1 VIVLLKQG
9 AVFMS
14 ANNIISFPTLNQPE
28 AWDPPI
34 LFEEH
39 HTPEILAH
47 WLPGIFSEF
56 AAALAQATETPEALS
71 VMTILGV
78 LSAVLMQRVVI
89 SPKPTWFE
97 PINIYTLIA
106 LPPANHKSFI
116 LNSCTQP
123 LLDWEEA
130 QRQQLSTEIK
140 RKRSERKNQEKKIEA
155 LRTKA
160 AKAKSELEQM
170 QLAEQAT
177 QLEMNL
183 TDIPITPILFIND
196 ATPESLAAAVQEQG
210 GKLGIF
216 SDEGGILETLAGLYS
231 HGTANIDVLLKGIDG
246 GAVRV
251 RRKDRSM
258 SLNPY
263 LTVMLAVQ
271 PTVIHRLAEKTAFAG
286 NGALERFLYVIP
298 QSRLGYRSHN
308 TPPVPA
314 SVQHAYHQ
322 QITTLLQQFAVA
334 DSTKSTATKT
344 VLTLTDPAVAVWKSY
359 QAEMETQLR
368 PEGKFSCCLG
378 WAGKMPGFALRLA
391 GLLHIAEYGAAPL
404 LLSEATMQN
413 ALALARALGDHALAA
428 FGLMGADSAHEDAQF
443 IFRWMISL
451 SKATFTQSEL
461 TIACRHKKWTTE
473 RVDKALR
480 VLQARHLISAPVR
493 QPGRF
498 KPTTL
503 YFVHPSLV
511 SIVNGK

>member
-1 VIVLLKQG
+1 
-9 AVFMS
+9 MT
-14 ANNIISFPTLNQPE
+14 ANNIISFPTLHQPE
-28 AWDPPI
+28 AWDAPI
-34 LFEEH
+34 LFEGQN
-39 HTPEILAH
+39 TPPILAS
-47 WLPGIFSEF
+47 WLPGSFGEF

-140 RKRSERKNQEKKIEA
+140 RKRSERKNQEKRIEA
-155 LRTKA
+155 LR
-160 AKAKSELEQM
+160 AKAKSELEQL

-177 QLEMNL
+177 ELEMNL
-183 TDIPITPILFIND
+183 TEVPVVPLLFIND
-196 ATPESLAAAVQEQG
+196 ATPESLSMVVQEQG

-231 HGTANIDVLLKGIDG
+231 HGTANIDILLKGIDG

-251 RRKDRSM
+251 RRKDRSL

-263 LTVMLAVQ
+263 LTVVLAVQ
-271 PTVIHRLAEKTAFAG
+271 PAVIHRLAEKTAFAG

-322 QITTLLQQFAVA
+322 QIMALLQQFTVA
-334 DSTKSTATKT
+334 DGTKSTATKT
-344 VLTLTDPAVAVWKSY
+344 VLTLTDSAVAVWKSY
-359 QAEMETQLR
+359 QADMETQLR
-368 PEGKFSCCLG
+368 PEGKFSSCLG
-378 WAGKMPGFALRLA
+378 WAGKMPGFALRLV

-413 ALALARALGDHALAA
+413 ALALSQALGDHALAA

-443 IFRWMISL
+443 IFRWMTSL
-451 SKATFTQSEL
+451 SKATFTKSEL
-461 TIACRHKKWTTE
+461 TMACRHKKWTAE

-480 VLQARHLISAPVR
+480 VLQTRHLISTPVR

-498 KPTTL
+498 KPTTV

-511 SIVNGK
+511 STINGK

>member
-1 VIVLLKQG
+1 VTT
-9 AVFMS
+9 
-14 ANNIISFPTLNQPE
+14 NNIISFPTLHRSE
-28 AWDPPI
+28 AWDTPI
-34 LFEEH
+34 LFEDQN
-39 HTPEILAH
+39 TPPILSN
-47 WLPGIFSEF
+47 WLPGSFSEF

-78 LSAVLMQRVVI
+78 LSAVLMQCVVI

-106 LPPANHKSFI
+106 LPPANHKSFV
-116 LNSCTQP
+116 LNACLQP
-123 LLDWEEA
+123 LLDWEEEKKH
-130 QRQQLSTEIK
+130 QLSTEIK
-140 RKRSERKNQEKKIEA
+140 RKRSERKNQERRIEA
-155 LRTKA
+155 LRAKA
-160 AKAKSELEQM
+160 AKAKSELEQL

-183 TDIPITPILFIND
+183 IEVPVAPLLFIND
-196 ATPESLAAAVQEQG
+196 ATPESLSMVMQEQG

-216 SDEGGILETLAGLYS
+216 SDEGGVLETLAGLYS
-231 HGTANIDVLLKGIDG
+231 QGTANIDILLKGIDG

-251 RRKDRSM
+251 RRKDRSL

-263 LTVMLAVQ
+263 LTIVLAVQ
-271 PTVIHRLAEKTAFAG
+271 PAVVHRLAEKTAFAG

-298 QSRLGYRSHN
+298 QSHLGYRSHN

-314 SVQHAYHQ
+314 SIQQAYHQ

-334 DSTKSTATKT
+334 DCKKSTAPKT

-359 QAEMETQLR
+359 QAEVETQLR
-368 PEGKFSCCLG
+368 PEGKFASCLG

-391 GLLHIAEYGAAPL
+391 GLLHVAEYGAAPL
-404 LLSEATMQN
+404 LLSETTMQN

-428 FGLMGADSAHEDAQF
+428 FGLMGADSANEDAQF
-443 IFRWMISL
+443 IFRWITAIA
-451 SKATFTQSEL
+451 KATFTQSEL
-461 TIACRHKKWTTE
+461 TIACRHKKWAAE

-480 VLQARHLISAPVR
+480 ILQTRHLISTPVR

-498 KPTTL
+498 KPTTV
-503 YFVHPSLV
+503 YFVHPALV
-511 SIVNGK
+511 SAAP